1 MLIQSLCS
9 TVITVILLLIFS
21 NLHVG
26 GDSAEPTLAVE
37 QNSNVRV
44 SMEKQKVLRDL
55 MKKQIKDQYTKNK
68 LNKTSSKIV
77 NEFHR
82 NKHIMHDNILHKYLN
97 SEEPLGSNSNRNENM
112 YETYN
117 DVGHI
122 ENINAHVH
130 EHYNQAKKKLEEA
143 EKVVQAHNDIR
154 LNIYNKMRENMGKK
168 MKEHNGNHN
177 NDL

>member
-1 MLIQSLCS
+1 M
-9 TVITVILLLIFS
+9 FS
-21 NLHVG
+21 ILHVG
-26 GDSAEPTLAVE
+26 GDATEPSLAVE

-55 MKKQIKDQYTKNK
+55 MKKQIKDQYMKNK

-82 NKHIMHDNILHKYLN
+82 NKHIIHDNILHKYFN

-112 YETYN
+112 YKMYH
-117 DVGHI
+117 DVEHI
-122 ENINAHVH
+122 ENINTNVH
-130 EHYNQAKKKLEEA
+130 EHHNQAKKKIEEA

-154 LNIYNKMRENMGKK
+154 LNIYNT
-168 MKEHNGNHN
+168 HSCYV
-177 NDL
+177 